1 MKRMSATGNEPSRG
15 HLFIIGGGER
25 PGYLMRAYVNCARG
39 TNVPVLIVPFAS
51 RKPAVQAERL
61 RAEFAELGY
70 RDIVVA
76 TVVDAPGVVKYARA
90 AGAVYFAGGDQNR
103 LRDVMTGTPLLEAI
117 RQAYGRGAVIGGTSA
132 GAAVMGSVML
142 SGNELLNPAAIS
154 SDKGDAINAFTW
166 IRRRNIETTE
176 GFGFLER
183 CVVDQ
188 HFVHRKR
195 HNRLLSVVLEHPELL
210 GIGIDES
217 TAIIVSG
224 EHFDVIG
231 ESCVVVFDASKATGI
246 GTGTN
251 DTLCCERMLL
261 HLLVAGQRFDLV
273 RRRVMTV
280 QS

>member
-1 MKRMSATGNEPSRG
+1 MKRMSATGNEPPRG
-15 HLFIIGGGER
+15 HLFIIGGGAR
-25 PGYLMRAYVNCARG
+25 PGYLMRVYVNCAG
-39 TNVPVLIVPFAS
+39 GMNIPVLIVPFAS
-51 RKPAVQAERL
+51 GELAVQAERL

-76 TVVDAPGVVKYARA
+76 TTVDAPGVVKYAKA
-90 AGAVYFAGGDQNR
+90 AGAVYFAGGNQNR

-142 SGNELLNPAAIS
+142 SGNELLNPVVS
-154 SDKGDAINAFTW
+154 SDEGDAVNAFTW
-166 IRRRNIETTE
+166 IRRGNIETTE

-251 DTLCCERMLL
+251 GMLCCERMLL

-273 RRRVMTV
+273 RHRVMTV